1 MDTDAFLPLQP
12 AAFHILMALGDDD
25 RHGYAILQDI
35 AARTGG
41 RVRLSPATLYRTIER
56 LLDAGLILELDERP
70 DPEEDDARRR
80 YYRLSPLGRKVAR
93 AEARRLADLVSLARE
108 SGLAPKRT

>member
-1 MDTDAFLPLQP
+1 MDTDAFLPLQA
-12 AAFHILMALGDDD
+12 AAFHILLALGDDD

-80 YYRLSPLGRKVAR
+80 YYRLSSLGRKVAR